1 MSGGEI
7 ASASGPRNDTRN
19 HMASALTGI
28 RVIDL
33 TRVLGGPWCTQTLG
47 DHGADII
54 KIEPPQGDETRAWG
68 PPFDEHGDASYF
80 LGANRN
86 KRSVVLDL
94 STAEGRTDL
103 LRLLESADVL
113 VENFKPGTLEKWGL
127 GYQEVLRQ
135 RFPRLIHCRISG
147 FGADGPLGG
156 MPGYDAV
163 IQAMCGMFSVNG
175 SPESGP
181 TRVGIPMVDLGTG
194 LYAAIGILMA
204 LLERQRSGLGQFVD
218 LSLYDVGVA
227 LMQPHIP
234 NYLLSGKVPGL
245 TGSAHPNI
253 CPYEKFPTAT
263 GEVFLAAGNDR
274 AFAKLCAELGDPAL
288 ASDLRFHT
296 NAGRL
301 AHRTELASRLAALL
315 EGLDGEALCARLLAH
330 GIAAGPIRNV
340 AQVWAEPH
348 LRARGTT
355 VEMAGYRGCATPI
368 RLSRTPGEIRHL
380 PPRFDQH
387 REEILSAPA

>member
-1 MSGGEI
+1 M
-7 ASASGPRNDTRN
+7 T
-19 HMASALTGI
+19 SALTGI

-54 KIEPPQGDETRAWG
+54 KVEPPQGDETRAWG

-80 LGANRN
+80 LGTNRN
-86 KRSVVLDL
+86 KRAVTLDL
-94 STAEGRTDL
+94 TTTPGRDAL
-103 LRLLESADVL
+103 LKLLESADVL

-127 GYQEVLRQ
+127 GYAAVLQ
-135 RFPRLIHCRISG
+135 PRFPRLIHCRISG

-163 IQAMCGMFSVNG
+163 IQAMCGMFSING
-175 SPESGP
+175 STESGP
-181 TRVGIPMVDLGTG
+181 TRIGLPIVDLGTG

-218 LSLYDVGVA
+218 LALYDVGVA
-227 LMQPHIP
+227 LMQPHLP
-234 NYLLSGKVPGL
+234 NYLLAGTLPSL
-245 TGSAHPNI
+245 IGSAHPNI
-253 CPYEKFPTAT
+253 CPYDKFPTGT
-263 GEVFLAAGNDR
+263 VDVFLGVGNDR
-274 AFAKLCAELGDPAL
+274 AFEKLAEELGDPAL
-288 ASDLRFHT
+288 ASDSRFGT
-296 NAGRL
+296 NANRL
-301 AHRTELASRLAALL
+301 AHRSELTLRLTSLL
-315 EGLDGEALCARLLAH
+315 KGLDGEALCARLLAR
-330 GIAAGPIRNV
+330 GVAAGPVRNV
-340 AQVWAEPH
+340 AQVWADPH
-348 LRARGTT
+348 LRTRGTT

-387 REEILSAPA
+387 RDEILNAPA